1 MITLKRV
8 FALLLA
14 FMLLAA
20 NAQAAMLLEYDGEQH
35 NYTGAVYKLYVN
47 GKAVSTPL
55 APIIFNDRALVPVR
69 EVFEAMGAS
78 VDYAPSSREITVSMT
93 GKTVL
98 LQINSQ
104 YAYVNGERKT
114 LTDGVVPKLIAKAGE
129 SAKTMIPVRFASE
142 NLGMV
147 VNFDAANGAIRISD
161 PSVYTEPVAPAPST
175 PSATVNSVNT
185 SYSSDG
191 VVITVGLSARAERF
205 GELVMLDSGVL
216 YCDIYGADYSV
227 SNKTVDAGAVKAIR
241 FGQHDGYARVA
252 IDTAGATGYYKKV
265 SSDMKT
271 LTITVSGDGSAAT
284 PPPAPTPTPAP
295 TVTPAA
301 TPTPEA
307 HLTGEKIVV
316 IDAGHGG
323 TDPGASSTHDGVKYV
338 EKNLNLTVAKKV
350 RDILTA
356 NGVRVEMTRSG
367 DTYPTLWERS
377 ALANKLGASMFV
389 SIHSNAIENRA
400 DVNGIMVFYS
410 NTNNGTRYGLTSK
423 KLATDIYKNMI
434 SYTNADER
442 GVKTEQH
449 VVTRTSEMPA
459 VLVEMGFL
467 TNAVEAANMAN
478 GGYQDKLA
486 SAIADAILADLPSVK
501 IPPDAN

>member
-1 MITLKRV
+1 MMKKGA
-8 FALLLA
+8 ALLLA
-14 FMLLAA
+14 FILTMI
-20 NAQAAMLLEYDGEQH
+20 NAEAAMLLEYDGGKH
-35 NYTGAVYKLYVN
+35 TYTGSVYKLYVN

-55 APIIFNDRALVPVR
+55 EPIIFNDRALVPVR

-78 VDYAPSSREITVSMT
+78 VDYAPTSREITVSMT

-98 LQINSQ
+98 LQINSA
-104 YAYVNGERKT
+104 YAFVNGERFT
-114 LTDGVVPKLIAKAGE
+114 LTDGVVPKLIAKSGE
-129 SAKTMIPVRFASE
+129 SAKTMIPVRFVSE
-142 NLGMV
+142 KLGMNV
-147 VNFDAANGAIRISD
+147 EFDSANSAIKISD
-161 PSVYTEPVAPAPST
+161 PQSVQTPTPIVYTSRIKTVKAAST
-175 PSATVNSVNT
+175 E
-185 SYSSDG
+185 DG
-191 VVITVGLSARAERF
+191 VAITVGLSAGAEKIS
-205 GELVMLDSGVL
+205 ELVMLDSGVL

-227 SNKTVDAGAVKAIR
+227 SNQTVSSGAVKSVR
-241 FGQHDGYARVA
+241 FGQHEGYARVA
-252 IDTAGATGYYKKV
+252 IDTDGATGYYKKV

-271 LTITVSGDGSAAT
+271 LTITVSGKAASAQ
-284 PPPAPTPTPAP
+284 PSPTPTP
-295 TVTPAA
+295 TPSA
-301 TPTPEA
+301 TASPSATATPEA
-307 HLTGEKIVV
+307 HITGEKIVV

-338 EKNLNLTVAKKV
+338 EKELNLAVAKKV

-377 ALANKLGASMFV
+377 EKANKLGAAMFI
-389 SIHSNAIENRA
+389 SIHSNAIENNEG
-400 DVNGIMVFYS
+400 VNGAMVFYS
-410 NTNNGTRYGLTSK
+410 ATNNGSRYGLTSK
-423 KLATDIYKNMI
+423 KLATDIYKNLI
-434 SYTNADER
+434 SYTKADER

-478 GGYQDKLA
+478 DGYQNKIA
-486 SAIADAILADLPSVK
+486 QAIADAVLADLPSVK

>member
-1 MITLKRV
+1 
-8 FALLLA
+8 
-14 FMLLAA
+14 MLLAA

-35 NYTGAVYKLYVN
+35 SYTGAVYKLYVN

-161 PSVYTEPVAPAPST
+161 PSVYTEPATPAPST
-175 PSATVNSVNT
+175 PSTTVNSVNT

-205 GELVMLDSGVL
+205 GELVMLGSGVL

-227 SNKTVDAGAVKAIR
+227 SNKTVNAGAVKAIR
-241 FGQHDGYARVA
+241 FGQHDG
-252 IDTAGATGYYKKV
+252 
-265 SSDMKT
+265 
-271 LTITVSGDGSAAT
+271 
-284 PPPAPTPTPAP
+284 
-295 TVTPAA
+295 
-301 TPTPEA
+301 
-307 HLTGEKIVV
+307 
-316 IDAGHGG
+316 
-323 TDPGASSTHDGVKYV
+323 
-338 EKNLNLTVAKKV
+338 
-350 RDILTA
+350 
-356 NGVRVEMTRSG
+356 
-367 DTYPTLWERS
+367 
-377 ALANKLGASMFV
+377 
-389 SIHSNAIENRA
+389 
-400 DVNGIMVFYS
+400 
-410 NTNNGTRYGLTSK
+410 
-423 KLATDIYKNMI
+423 
-434 SYTNADER
+434 
-442 GVKTEQH
+442 
-449 VVTRTSEMPA
+449 
-459 VLVEMGFL
+459 
-467 TNAVEAANMAN
+467 
-478 GGYQDKLA
+478 
-486 SAIADAILADLPSVK
+486 
-501 IPPDAN
+501 

>member
-1 MITLKRV
+1 MKKGV
-8 FALLLA
+8 ALLLA
-14 FMLLAA
+14 FIFTMISAE
-20 NAQAAMLLEYDGEQH
+20 AAMLLEYDGERH
-35 NYTGAVYKLYVN
+35 TYTGSVYKLYVN

-55 APIIFNDRALVPVR
+55 EPIIFNDRALVPVR

-98 LQINSQ
+98 LQINSA
-104 YAYVNGERKT
+104 YAFVNGERFT
-114 LTDGVVPKLIAKAGE
+114 LTDGVVPKLIAKSGE
-129 SAKTMIPVRFASE
+129 SAKTMIPVRFVSE
-142 NLGMV
+142 KLGMNV
-147 VNFDAANGAIRISD
+147 EFDSASSAIKISD
-161 PSVYTEPVAPAPST
+161 PQSVQTPAPIVYTSRIKTVKA
-175 PSATVNSVNT
+175 SATE
-185 SYSSDG
+185 DG
-191 VVITVGLSARAERF
+191 VAITVGLSAGAEKIS
-205 GELVMLDSGVL
+205 ELVMLDSGVL

-227 SNKTVDAGAVKAIR
+227 SNQTVSSGAVKGVR
-241 FGQHDGYARVA
+241 FGQHEGYARVA
-252 IDTAGATGYYKKV
+252 IDTDGATGYYKKV
-265 SSDMKT
+265 SADMKT
-271 LTITVSGDGSAAT
+271 LTITVSGNASASQ
-284 PPPAPTPTPAP
+284 PT
-295 TVTPAA
+295 A
-301 TPTPEA
+301 TPTPSATPAPSATASPSATATPEA
-307 HLTGEKIVV
+307 HITGEKIVV

-338 EKNLNLTVAKKV
+338 EKELNLAVAKKV

-377 ALANKLGASMFV
+377 AKANELGAAMFI
-389 SIHSNAIENRA
+389 SIHSNAIENNEG
-400 DVNGIMVFYS
+400 VNGAMVFYS
-410 NTNNGTRYGLTSK
+410 TTNNGTRYGLTSK
-423 KLATDIYKNMI
+423 KLATDIYKKMI
-434 SYTNADER
+434 AYTGAGER

-478 GGYQDKLA
+478 DGYQSKIA
-486 SAIADAILADLPSVK
+486 QAIADAVLADLPSVK